1 VVSWRIR
8 RRFIHSFCDLIDP
21 VDHNITSFILGWYI
35 PRYVLT
41 DVPGA
46 LFGDF
51 ADPDVAA
58 YFNNTVYVGDQDWL
72 SIQYEIIAQNNFS
85 LNVVELPGEDELM
98 DLLYTHY
105 AQKQPLL
112 FYFWSPHLLPAHIQ
126 LIRVQLPNDSKKFL
140 K

>member
-1 VVSWRIR
+1 M
-8 RRFIHSFCDLIDP
+8 
-21 VDHNITSFILGWYI
+21 LGWYI

-41 DVPGA
+41 DVPDA

-105 AQKQPLL
+105 EQKQPLL